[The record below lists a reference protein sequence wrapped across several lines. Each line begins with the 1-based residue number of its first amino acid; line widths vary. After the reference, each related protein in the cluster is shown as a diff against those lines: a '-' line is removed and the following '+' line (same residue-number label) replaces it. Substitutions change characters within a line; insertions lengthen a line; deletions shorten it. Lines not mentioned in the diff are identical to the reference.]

1 MTLRP
6 PKLRPPP
13 NGIKVFKTVGE
24 FRLMWPRTA
33 LEANGMELVDVGE
46 SHAVMT
52 MPVADS
58 GRQPMG
64 LLHGGM
70 TLLLAES
77 VASLHA
83 CWGVDLSKRQPV
95 GIEVGGSHVRS
106 CTGGTVR
113 AEARVVRRT
122 SSLIVHTVD
131 IFEAATGDLLTS
143 CRVTNFYRR
152 VGAEQ
157 DAPVRDCDGSD
168 AGAV

>member
-1 MTLRP
+1 MSAREFKP
-6 PKLRPPP
+6 HPPP
-13 NGIKVFKTVGE
+13 GGLTLFKTVEE

-33 LEANGMELVDVGE
+33 LEANGMELTEIDE
-46 SHAVMT
+46 DHAVMT

-95 GIEVGGSHVRS
+95 GIEIGGSHVRS
-106 CTGGTVR
+106 CTEGSVR
-113 AEARVVRRT
+113 AVARVVRRS
-122 SSLIVHTVD
+122 SSLIIHTVE
-131 IFEAATGDLLTS
+131 IFDGATGDLLTT

-152 VGAEQ
+152 VKSE
-157 DAPVRDCDGSD
+157 
-168 AGAV
+168 

>member
-1 MTLRP
+1 MKAREFKP
-6 PKLRPPP
+6 RPPP
-13 NGIKVFKTVGE
+13 GGRTVFKTLEE

-33 LEANGMELVDVGE
+33 LEANAMELVEISED
-46 SHAVMT
+46 HATMT

-70 TLLLAES
+70 TMLLAES

-95 GIEVGGSHVRS
+95 GIEIGGSHVRA
-106 CTGGTVR
+106 CTDGVVR
-113 AEARVVRRT
+113 AEAKVVRRT
-122 SSLIVHTVD
+122 SSLIVHTVE
-131 IFEAATGDLLTS
+131 IFDAADGSLLTT

-152 VGAEQ
+152 TKPE
-157 DAPVRDCDGSD
+157 
-168 AGAV
+168 

>member
-1 MTLRP
+1 MSAREFKPRQP
-6 PKLRPPP
+6 PEGKT
-13 NGIKVFKTVGE
+13 VFKTVEE

-33 LEANGMELVDVGE
+33 LEANAMDLEEISEDR
-46 SHAVMT
+46 AVMT
-52 MPVADS
+52 MPVTDA

-95 GIEVGGSHVRS
+95 GIEIGGSHVRA
-106 CTGGTVR
+106 CTDGTVR
-113 AEARVVRRT
+113 AVASVVRRS
-122 SSLIVHTVD
+122 SSLIVHTVE
-131 IFEAATGDLLTS
+131 IYEVETGSLLTT

-152 VGAEQ
+152 VAAE
-157 DAPVRDCDGSD
+157 
-168 AGAV
+168 

>member
-1 MTLRP
+1 MSAREF
-6 PKLRPPP
+6 KLRPPP
-13 NGIKVFKTVGE
+13 DGMNVFRTVDE

-33 LEANGMELVDVGE
+33 LEANRMELVEISEHG
-46 SHAVMT
+46 ATMT
-52 MPVADS
+52 MPVTDA

-95 GIEVGGSHVRS
+95 GIEIGGSHVRS
-106 CTGGTVR
+106 CTEGMVR

-122 SSLIVHTVD
+122 SSLIVHTVE
-131 IFEAATGDLLTS
+131 IFEEATGSLLTT

-152 VGAEQ
+152 V
-157 DAPVRDCDGSD
+157 
-168 AGAV
+168 AGE

>member
-1 MTLRP
+1 MNARKSTLRP
-6 PKLRPPP
+6 PLEGRT
-13 NGIKVFKTVGE
+13 VFKTVEE

-33 LEANGMELVDVGE
+33 LEANAMELVEIDE
-46 SHAVMT
+46 DHAVMT

-95 GIEVGGSHVRS
+95 GIEIGGSHVRS
-106 CTGGTVR
+106 CTEGTVR
-113 AEARVVRRT
+113 AVARVVRRS
-122 SSLIVHTVD
+122 SSLIVHAVE
-131 IFEAATGDLLTS
+131 IFNAADGSLLTT

-152 VGAEQ
+152 TKPE
-157 DAPVRDCDGSD
+157 
-168 AGAV
+168 

>member
-1 MTLRP
+1 MKAREFTP
-6 PKLRPPP
+6 RPPP
-13 NGIKVFKTVGE
+13 AGHTIFRALDE

-33 LEANGMELVDVGE
+33 LEANHMELVEIDE
-46 SHAVMT
+46 DHAVMT

-95 GIEVGGSHVRS
+95 GIEIGGSHVRS
-106 CTGGTVR
+106 CTDGSVR
-113 AEARVVRRT
+113 AVARVVRRS
-122 SSLIVHTVD
+122 SSLIVHTVEVFD
-131 IFEAATGDLLTS
+131 AADGSLLTT

-152 VGAEQ
+152 TKPE
-157 DAPVRDCDGSD
+157 
-168 AGAV
+168 